1 MTKRPSLQTERL
13 LLRPFTMQDAP
24 VVQKLANCKQVTAT
38 TLQLPYPY
46 ELPHAE
52 EWIQTHET
60 LYKDR
65 QQVVFAITLL
75 DKGNLVGAIGMRT
88 DKVHENAEIGY
99 WVGVDFWN
107 KGFATEAARA
117 VVEFAF
123 SKMELNRIF
132 AHFMVHNPASGKVMK
147 KLGMQFDGIMREHV
161 KKNGEFVDLHLYSIL
176 RKEWQQQLIK

>member
-13 LLRPFTMQDAP
+13 LLRPFSTGDAKT
-24 VVQKLANCKQVTAT
+24 VQRLANCKEVTST

-46 ELPHAE
+46 RLHHAE
-52 EWIQTHET
+52 EWIATHQS
-60 LYKDR
+60 LYQEK
-65 QQVVFAITLL
+65 QQVIFAVTLI
-75 DKGNLVGAIGMRT
+75 DTKELVGAIGMRY

-99 WVGVDFWN
+99 WIGHDFWN

-117 VVEFAF
+117 MVEFGF
-123 SKMELNRIF
+123 GKMALHRIY

-161 KKNGEFVDLHLYSIL
+161 KKDGEFIDLHLYSIL
-176 RKEWQQQLIK
+176 RKEWQQQYVK